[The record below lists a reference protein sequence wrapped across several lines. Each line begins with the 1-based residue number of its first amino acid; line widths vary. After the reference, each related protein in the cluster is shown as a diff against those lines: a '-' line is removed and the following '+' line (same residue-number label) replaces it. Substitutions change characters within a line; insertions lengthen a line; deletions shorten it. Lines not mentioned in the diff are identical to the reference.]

1 MFGDYFK
8 KEDYKML
15 KIYLLGLIVMM
26 GVLFA
31 NFGKHP
37 VDEGLN
43 TVRSGGHIKGV
54 IFEDSRTISKSTIA
68 LKDEKEDI
76 SIFFKEVSQ
85 VPLQYIIIRDK
96 KEIYTS
102 PAKEP
107 SNPRE
112 SRSLEFIIKKS
123 LLQIGDSVIIINRMG
138 DELKEISVVE

>member
-1 MFGDYFK
+1 MKKILLFITLLSLSLAYSSVKFGDDK
-8 KEDYKML
+8 L
-15 KIYLLGLIVMM
+15 
-26 GVLFA
+26 
-31 NFGKHP
+31 P
-37 VDEGLN
+37 VDEGVEN
-43 TVRSGGHIKGV
+43 RAKESRIKGV

-123 LLQIGDSVIIINRMG
+123 SLKVGDTIIIINRMG
-138 DELKEISVVE
+138 DEVKEISVVE